1 MKTSSAI
8 TLMALAALLAACGEK
23 AQTAGARKADGRAWE
38 TTDPSYAANGY
49 KAADQASWDQ
59 QLRQRAQTQNEYV
72 RVPAK
77 AQ

>member
-23 AQTAGARKADGRAWE
+23 TQTASARKADGRAWE
-38 TTDPSYAANGY
+38 STDPSFVANGY
-49 KAADQASWDQ
+49 KAADQASWEQ
-59 QLRQRAQTQNEYV
+59 QTRQRAQSQNEYV

-77 AQ
+77 AP